1 MLPESINQNKVAGA
15 ELIRCHCDVVFWS
28 NPMQIGSNIGAALYV
43 PMSPPQKMGVV
54 QWNLAPQW
62 HPKHYKKLGI
72 FPASGC
78 QPQAAIMV
86 FRLAMK
92 SPEVAGIG
100 ALSCICSKV

>member
-1 MLPESINQNKVAGA
+1 MLPESINQYKVAGA

-28 NPMQIGSNIGAALYV
+28 KPTQIGSNLGAALYV
-43 PMSPPQKMGVV
+43 PMSPPQKMGLVESCATM
-54 QWNLAPQW
+54 APLNR
-62 HPKHYKKLGI
+62 YKKRGV
-72 FPASGC
+72 FPVSGC

-86 FRLAMK
+86 FRLAIK